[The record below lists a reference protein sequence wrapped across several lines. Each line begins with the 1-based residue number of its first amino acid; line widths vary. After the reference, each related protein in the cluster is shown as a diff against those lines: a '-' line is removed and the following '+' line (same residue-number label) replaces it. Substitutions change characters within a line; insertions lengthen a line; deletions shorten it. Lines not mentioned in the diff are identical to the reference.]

1 MSALESMRVGI
12 VVERREPTGGIGGG
26 ESADDLGKV
35 KMVLDG
41 YRRGSSHRPGRG
53 GRHDQL

>member
-1 MSALESMRVGI
+1 MSALESMRVDI
-12 VVERREPTGGIGGG
+12 VFERREPTAGIGGR
-26 ESADDLGKV
+26 ESSDDWGKV